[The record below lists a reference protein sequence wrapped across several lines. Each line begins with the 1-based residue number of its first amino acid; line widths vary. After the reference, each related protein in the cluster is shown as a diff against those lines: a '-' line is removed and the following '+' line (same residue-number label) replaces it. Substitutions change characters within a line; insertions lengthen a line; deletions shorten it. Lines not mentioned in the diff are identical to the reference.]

1 MCRSRACKL
10 LLLPR
15 KLFAAAG
22 GGGRAQVKLVLL
34 LQARSEWYIAIE
46 AGEGYTAVCSLGV
59 PVVVFVARWSFLV
72 AEVRLSR
79 PTELNG
85 SGVD

>member
-1 MCRSRACKL
+1 MGLERVTRAVWSL
-10 LLLPR
+10 
-15 KLFAAAG
+15 A
-22 GGGRAQVKLVLL
+22 VLVL
-34 LQARSEWYIAIE
+34 
-46 AGEGYTAVCSLGV
+46 
-59 PVVVFVARWSFLV
+59 VVVFVARWSFLV